1 MSCLSW
7 SFTQATKRLSQRAS
21 LLYASKRLVW
31 IIIGFGILLRFT
43 QYLANRSLWLDEAT
57 VALDVVNLS
66 FSEFLQPSLRYNCTT
81 PLGFSIL
88 EKLAVQAF
96 GRSEYVLRLFPLF
109 SGMISLF
116 LFYRVAKRSIK
127 PKAVPIALGLF
138 AISDPLIYYSSE
150 VKAYSSDVAIALLLY
165 SVTIYLQSKRLT
177 TSRVALFGVLGAAAI
192 WFSHSSVF
200 VLAGVGA
207 SLSLFC
213 LRRKEWARSGRLLIA
228 YSLWAS
234 SFVTNY
240 FIYLRNFS
248 NSKSLVD
255 FWSSSF
261 MPFPPLSF
269 SDAKWFVSTFFRIF
283 ENPVGLYL
291 PGIAA
296 LTFLVGCISILL
308 ENKRTFFIIALP
320 ILFTLLASGFHKY
333 PFKGRLLLFIVPSL
347 LLFIAEGAQQ
357 IRDRTRHN
365 WAIIGIALI
374 GLLFFQPLL
383 SVSYHLIKP
392 RTSVG
397 GYEIVEEIR
406 PVIGYVREHQ
416 QDGDILYLHP
426 GAWAA
431 FKYYQ
436 QRYGYEDSGYIV
448 GVSSQDN

>member
-1 MSCLSW
+1 
-7 SFTQATKRLSQRAS
+7 
-21 LLYASKRLVW
+21 
-31 IIIGFGILLRFT
+31 
-43 QYLANRSLWLDEAT
+43 
-57 VALDVVNLS
+57 
-66 FSEFLQPSLRYNCTT
+66 
-81 PLGFSIL
+81 
-88 EKLAVQAF
+88 
-96 GRSEYVLRLFPLF
+96 
-109 SGMISLF
+109 
-116 LFYRVAKRSIK
+116 
-127 PKAVPIALGLF
+127 
-138 AISDPLIYYSSE
+138 
-150 VKAYSSDVAIALLLY
+150 
-165 SVTIYLQSKRLT
+165 
-177 TSRVALFGVLGAAAI
+177 
-192 WFSHSSVF
+192 
-200 VLAGVGA
+200 
-207 SLSLFC
+207 
-213 LRRKEWARSGRLLIA
+213 
-228 YSLWAS
+228 
-234 SFVTNY
+234 
-240 FIYLRNFS
+240 
-248 NSKSLVD
+248 
-255 FWSSSF
+255 

-397 GYEIVEEIR
+397 GYEIVEEIK

-448 GVSSQDN
+448 GVSSQDNWSDYASDLDQLRGNERVWILFSHFQSRTARAKEKFFLYHLDGIGTRLDSFKSIGATVYLYDLSEEASKTGK